1 MVKDV
6 HEYENM
12 YVTLLLNPPPR
23 EGGLTIAALKRYLLF
38 VCFAKY
44 SFFIRKF
51 LLLSSYKNRQ
61 DHVAKNTDIIP
72 RSGDSPH
79 IFHVFL
85 HIRDNRRT

>member
-1 MVKDV
+1 M
-6 HEYENM
+6 NM
-12 YVTLLLNPPPR
+12 RIYSRYPPPKSSSSG
-23 EGGLTIAALKRYLLF
+23 GGLTIAALKRYLLF

-51 LLLSSYKNRQ
+51 LLLSSDKNRQ

-72 RSGDSPH
+72 RSGYSPH